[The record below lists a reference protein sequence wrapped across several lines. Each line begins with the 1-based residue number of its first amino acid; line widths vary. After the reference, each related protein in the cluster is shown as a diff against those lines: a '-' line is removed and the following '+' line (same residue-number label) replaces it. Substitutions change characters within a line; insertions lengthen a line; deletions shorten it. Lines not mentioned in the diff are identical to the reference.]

1 MDVQLCI
8 SDAGQNKM
16 VVKKRAVHLHIA
28 LLFCLPFANV
38 CAAQKTANETVVP
51 GGAWDDRHP
60 VWSPDGTQIAFESNR
75 DGNWEIYV
83 VQPDGSGAK
92 NISANPAADRRPSWS
107 ADGRKII
114 FDSDREGGTGLV
126 VHTFQTAS
134 SQRIAVPGLKN
145 VCFPVFRPSGKSAV
159 FSAVASPKADNFNIF
174 ELDFRSGALK
184 QLTTDTTRSL
194 YASFSKNGKKMVFFS
209 RRDTKGTDDEL
220 YLFNYKNKK
229 VKRITRRSGHDFCP
243 TLSPDGKKVACAASE
258 GSARPELVVHE
269 LKTGRITQLTFNSD
283 GDTEPHWAPDGKR
296 LCFAGFRAGNYRVCI
311 LQM

>member
-1 MDVQLCI
+1 
-8 SDAGQNKM
+8 M
-16 VVKKRAVHLHIA
+16 VVKKRSIHLYVV

-60 VWSPDGTQIAFESNR
+60 VWSPDGTQIALESNR

-83 VQPDGSGAK
+83 MRADGSGAK
-92 NISANPAADRRPSWS
+92 NISDNPAADRHPSWS
-107 ADGRKII
+107 ADGKKII
-114 FDSDREGGTGLV
+114 FDSDREGSTGLIIY
-126 VHTFQTAS
+126 TFQTAS
-134 SQRIAVPGLKN
+134 SQRIAVPDLKS
-145 VCFPVFRPSGKSAV
+145 VSFPVFHPSGKSVV
-159 FSAVASPKADNFNIF
+159 FSAVGSPKTDNFNLF
-174 ELDFRSGALK
+174 ELNFQSGMFK
-184 QLTTDTTRSL
+184 QLTADTTRSL
-194 YASFSKNGKKMVFFS
+194 YASFSKNGKKMAFFS

-220 YLFNYKNKK
+220 YLFHYKNKK
-229 VKRITRRSGHDFCP
+229 VRRITWHPGHDFCP
-243 TLSPDGKKVACAASE
+243 ALSPDGKKVVSADSE

-269 LKTGRITQLTFNSD
+269 LKTGRTTQLTFNND